1 MTGDLRFGR
10 LIGVGL
16 GPGDPE
22 LLTVKAV
29 DTIRAAPVIA
39 FFAKKGRRGNAREI
53 AERWIPPDRIE
64 LPLYYPMTTEIPF
77 DDPRYI
83 ASLRSFYE
91 AATEMLTAH
100 LIEGRDVALLAEGDP
115 LFYSSFM
122 HLYVRLRGRFRTE
135 IVPGITG
142 MAGCWS
148 RAGAPMAWGDDAL
161 TILPGTLCEDELA
174 NRLIKTDAAV
184 IMKLGHN
191 LPKVRRAIQRA
202 DLLARAIYV
211 ERGTMAGEAILKL
224 AERGDEEAP
233 YFAMILIPGDG
244 RKP

>member
-1 MTGDLRFGR
+1 MTKGR

-29 DTIRAAPVIA
+29 EAIRAAPVIA

-53 AERWIPPDRIE
+53 ADRWIPEDRIE
-64 LPLYYPMTTEIPF
+64 LPLYYPMTTELSF
-77 DDPRYI
+77 EDPRYI
-83 ASLRSFYE
+83 ATLRAFYE
-91 AATEMLTAH
+91 AANDQIAAH
-100 LIEGRDVALLAEGDP
+100 LDGGRDVALLAEGDP

-122 HLYVRLRGRFRTE
+122 HLYVRLRERFTTE

-148 RAGAPMAWGDDAL
+148 RAGLPMAWGDDAL
-161 TILPGTLCEDELA
+161 SVLPGTLSEDDLA
-174 NRLIKTDAAV
+174 KRLVETQAAV
-184 IMKLGHN
+184 IMKLGAN
-191 LPKVRRAIQRA
+191 LPKVRRAILRA
-202 DLLARAIYV
+202 NLLQHAIYV
-211 ERGTMAGEAILKL
+211 ERGTMAGEKIVRL

-233 YFAMILIPGDG
+233 YFAMILIPGNG
-244 RKP
+244 RRP

>member
-1 MTGDLRFGR
+1 MTKGR

-22 LLTVKAV
+22 LLTIKAV
-29 DTIRAAPVIA
+29 EAIRAAPVIA

-53 AERWIPPDRIE
+53 ADRWIPAGRIE
-64 LPLYYPMTTEIPF
+64 LPLYYPMTTEVPF
-77 DDPRYI
+77 DDPLYI

-91 AATEMLTAH
+91 ATTDVLAGH
-100 LIEGRDVALLAEGDP
+100 LDDGRDVALLAEGDP

-122 HLYVRLRGRFRTE
+122 HLYVRLRERFTTE
-135 IVPGITG
+135 IVPGVTG

-148 RAGAPMAWGDDAL
+148 RAGLPMAWGDDAL
-161 TILPGTLCEDELA
+161 SVLPGTLPEDELA
-174 NRLIKTDAAV
+174 DRLVKTQAAV
-184 IMKLGHN
+184 IMKLGAN
-191 LPKVRRAIQRA
+191 LPKVRRAIVRA
-202 DLLARAIYV
+202 DLLPHAVYV
-211 ERGTMAGEAILKL
+211 ERGTMAGERIVKL
-224 AERGDEEAP
+224 AERGDEDAP